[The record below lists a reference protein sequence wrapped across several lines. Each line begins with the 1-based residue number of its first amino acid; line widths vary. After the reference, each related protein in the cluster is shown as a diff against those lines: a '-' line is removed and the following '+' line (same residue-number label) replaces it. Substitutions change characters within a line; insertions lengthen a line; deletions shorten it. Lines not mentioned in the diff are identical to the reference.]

1 MIADGRWDDM
11 LNYVSIHRGDFFRI
25 EPGTMHAI
33 LGGTLILETQQSFD
47 VTYRVYD
54 FDRVQDDGT
63 TRELHI
69 KESLDVVDYA
79 QVPPHVRQNRGAR
92 GGRGDRAHGLSRLL
106 R

>member
-11 LNYVSIHRGDFFRI
+11 LNYVPIHRGDFFRI

-33 LGGTLILETQQSFD
+33 LGGTLILETQRSFD
-47 VTYRVYD
+47 VTYHVYD

-63 TRELHI
+63 TCELHI

-79 QVPPHVRQNRGAR
+79 QVPPRPAG
-92 GGRGDRAHGLSRLL
+92 SR
-106 R
+106 RPRWTG